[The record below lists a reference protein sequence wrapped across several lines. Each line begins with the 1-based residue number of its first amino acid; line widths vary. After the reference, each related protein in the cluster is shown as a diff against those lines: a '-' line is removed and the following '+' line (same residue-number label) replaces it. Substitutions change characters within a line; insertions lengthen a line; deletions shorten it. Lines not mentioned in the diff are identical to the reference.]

1 MFKGLPMNFD
11 LTFHTAELL
20 TIMTAAAYVI
30 RAANRVFT
38 VLKDFPP
45 HRHINGSIVYPEGY
59 EPTAVHHLYP
69 DKRKEA
75 GIH

>member
-1 MFKGLPMNFD
+1 
-11 LTFHTAELL
+11 
-20 TIMTAAAYVI
+20 MTAAGYVI

-59 EPTAVHHLYP
+59 EPTVVQHLYP
-69 DKRKEA
+69 EKR
-75 GIH
+75 

>member
-1 MFKGLPMNFD
+1 MNFD

-20 TIMTAAAYVI
+20 TIMTGCGI
-30 RAANRVFT
+30 RDPRRNRVFS

-59 EPTAVHHLYP
+59 EPTVIQHLYP
-69 DKRKEA
+69 DKA
-75 GIH
+75 

>member
-1 MFKGLPMNFD
+1 MNFD

-59 EPTAVHHLYP
+59 EPTVIQRLYP
-69 DKRKEA
+69 DKRSGNGVA
-75 GIH
+75 H